1 MKGGASMTMTII
13 LVTDNVTR
21 TKTYVEAV
29 KESYSEY
36 QLNYVEVT
44 CRSTD
49 LHDHLLLV
57 DGYIPEATEA
67 IYKAAECGG
76 RSMIVIDS
84 ADAGMTAMIF
94 HDIMSELSEE
104 IQLSEDWGVLDNY
117 TTEVALIV
125 SGELHVV
132 T

>member
-1 MKGGASMTMTII
+1 MTMTII
-13 LVTDNVTR
+13 LVTDNVAR

-44 CRSTD
+44 CPSTD

-57 DGYIPEATEA
+57 DGYMPEATEA
-67 IYKAAECGG
+67 VYKAAECGG
-76 RSMIVIDS
+76 RSMIVIDF

-94 HDIMSELSEE
+94 HTIMSELSEE
-104 IQLSEDWGVLDNY
+104 IQLSEDWGSLDNY

-125 SGELHVV
+125 SSELHVV
-132 T
+132 N